1 MLTFGGDHFVSLPL
15 IRAHA
20 KKYGPVALLQFDAH
34 CDTWQDDGMSLD
46 HGTMFARAIAEGI
59 IDVPKSTQV
68 GLRTHNDTD
77 MGFEILTAP
86 WVHKNGIGAA
96 LEVACCRAADSPVYV
111 SFDIDGLDNGLCS
124 RHRHTGSRRACQ
136 LASAGIYTRFRRIR
150 FNRHGCRGSI
160 AAL

>member
-1 MLTFGGDHFVSLPL
+1 
-15 IRAHA
+15 
-20 KKYGPVALLQFDAH
+20 
-34 CDTWQDDGMSLD
+34 
-46 HGTMFARAIAEGI
+46 
-59 IDVPKSTQV
+59 
-68 GLRTHNDTD
+68 

-111 SFDIDGLDNGLCS
+111 SFDIDGLDPAYAPG
-124 RHRHTGSRRACQ
+124 TGTPVVGG
-136 LASAGIYTRFRRIR
+136 LASWQALEFYTRFRRIR